1 MQKRSGS
8 SWWRIWHDEAG
19 KDTHRMNKMLENM
32 EGFCRVWR
40 CFVYSKQQQKSH
52 ETLSVSPSTWVG
64 HGGFRGSFIF
74 GLAFFGGFFFGSS
87 PIGSRGELP
96 ENNSSIAGLKSLQ
109 LTFDQAA
116 IPWRDGDWWL
126 HLADKNGSER
136 MDADEETCIKYLFL
150 VVSLQCCL
158 FWLLLGR
165 KFAQT
170 TKKPPSFFMTSWVS
184 FPLRFLPL
192 IHQPKHQALQR
203 YSAIFEATV
212 PEGKARCL
220 KTGRGSHENEE
231 DDEVWTVFIIFSTY
245 SWQMRFF
252 SSTGAEKR
260 STWYMYM
267 PWYIFHFVKWMLLD
281 EILRWFMSKS
291 LWLQDPKTNVLKFE
305 SLSFKI
311 ILCVCQILKN
321 LLKII

>member
-1 MQKRSGS
+1 M
-8 SWWRIWHDEAG
+8 
-19 KDTHRMNKMLENM
+19 
-32 EGFCRVWR
+32 
-40 CFVYSKQQQKSH
+40 
-52 ETLSVSPSTWVG
+52 
-64 HGGFRGSFIF
+64 GGFGVVSYSVW
-74 GLAFFGGFFFGSS
+74 LSSEDFFFGSS